1 MDLPVFDKQDALDML
16 GCDMEL
22 YEILLD
28 AFIGVEFSREHLEK
42 LIKQLDFSEAASY
55 VHAVKGAGR
64 QLACKKLAKSGQD
77 LEDVLR
83 KKAVGDLDS
92 LTEVFVADYH
102 EAFAVIKGELDK
114 IRS

>member
-1 MDLPVFDKQDALDML
+1 MDLPVFDKENALDML

-28 AFIGVEFSREHLEK
+28 AFIGVEFSKEHLK
-42 LIKQLDFSEAASY
+42 TLIRQLDFSEAASY

-77 LEDVLR
+77 LEDALR
-83 KKAVGDLDS
+83 KKAEGDLDS
-92 LTEVFVADYH
+92 LTEVFVSDYH
-102 EAFAVIKGELDK
+102 EAFVVIKAELDK
-114 IRS
+114 IRA